1 MLVAVPRPSPR
12 WTVNTTP
19 LIPAFAAAA
28 RDANE
33 TVAALAAPADASA
46 EATVTGSAP
55 ARDAVADRPV
65 LALPAGHDTFEA
77 WYGLAARPCA
87 TWRRPAGAA
96 LAAWRGTEGVT
107 WRPPGRQIFDAAPG
121 TLPGGAAP
129 SSDDARIA
137 SPAIPIRRR
146 RVRRRRP

>member
-1 MLVAVPRPSPR
+1 MVVGVLRPSPR

-33 TVAALAAPADASA
+33 TGAALAAPADASA
-46 EATVTGSAP
+46 EATVTGNEP
-55 ARDAVADRPV
+55 ARDGVADRPV

-87 TWRRPAGAA
+87 TWRRPAEAA
-96 LAAWRGTEGVT
+96 LAAWPGTEGVT
-107 WRPPGRQIFDAAPG
+107 SRPAGCHGFG
-121 TLPGGAAP
+121 TLWAPAGGTAAM
-129 SSDDARIA
+129 SDDDRTA
-137 SPAIPIRRR
+137 
-146 RVRRRRP
+146 